1 VDEELDHG
9 PMIAQWKIPV
19 FPGET
24 AQSLAER
31 VLAIEHIVYP
41 RAVEMIAALRE
52 RKIFANF

>member
-1 VDEELDHG
+1 
-9 PMIAQWKIPV
+9 MIAQWKIPV

>member
-1 VDEELDHG
+1 
-9 PMIAQWKIPV
+9 V